1 MEEVLDVTF
10 KSPILYR
17 LFRISSII
25 PSLKYSLSCSGL
37 KSTKG
42 NTAIDLS
49 TLAIRVGDWV
59 LPTFGNR
66 KNKATE
72 ITNKRDIKL
81 LLLNGFICSSA
92 KGFPNEATE
101 PILMNPIGL
110 LSYNQA
116 MSMAKGNKTMS
127 NR

>member
-25 PSLKYSLSCSGL
+25 PSLKYSLSRSGL

-59 LPTFGNR
+59 LPTFGNS
-66 KNKATE
+66 KNKATV
-72 ITNKRDIKL
+72 IINKREMKVL
-81 LLLNGFICSSA
+81 LVNGFFCSSV
-92 KGFPNEATE
+92 KGLPNEQTE
-101 PILMNPIGL
+101 PILLIPLGF
-110 LSYNQA
+110 SR
-116 MSMAKGNKTMS
+116 TT
-127 NR
+127 RP